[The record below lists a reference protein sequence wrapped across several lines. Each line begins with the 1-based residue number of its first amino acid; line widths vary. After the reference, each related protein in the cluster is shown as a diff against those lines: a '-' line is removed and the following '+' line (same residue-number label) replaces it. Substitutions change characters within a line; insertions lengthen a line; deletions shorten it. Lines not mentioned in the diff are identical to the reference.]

1 MVEDVTSCWDCVQ
14 SWRNTEG
21 IGIDLARDKDV
32 SVGEGAY
39 GVSEL
44 LKIKKKKKNANKQ
57 TQHLQVTA
65 LRLRKCNTT
74 ML

>member
-1 MVEDVTSCWDCVQ
+1 MLGLRAELEKY
-14 SWRNTEG
+14 RRHR
-21 IGIDLARDKDV
+21 DLARDKDV